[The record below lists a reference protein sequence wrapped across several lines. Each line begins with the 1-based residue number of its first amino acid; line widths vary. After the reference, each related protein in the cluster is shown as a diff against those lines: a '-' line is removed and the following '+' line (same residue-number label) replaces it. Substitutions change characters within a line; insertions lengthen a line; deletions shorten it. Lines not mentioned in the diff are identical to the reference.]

1 MCHDG
6 TMDLTSYV
14 SNLGREF
21 ATLAEAG
28 GEEARALVERLTG
41 PLESAIRMTL
51 LDALSAAADEIT
63 RDLAPGS
70 VELRL
75 RGRDPNFVVTSPPA
89 EPLEPAAEDAAA
101 TVDDAPDS
109 GLLIAE
115 DGPAAR
121 INVRMPEQLKAAIEE
136 AAAKEGRSVNAWLV
150 RAAAAALQRSDRDQ
164 RPEPS
169 GSGKRT
175 KQGFTGWVR

>member
-1 MCHDG
+1 
-6 TMDLTSYV
+6 MDLTAYV
-14 SNLGREF
+14 NNLGREF

-28 GEEARALVERLTG
+28 GDEARALVERLTG

-75 RGRDPNFVVTSPPA
+75 RGRDPDFVVTAPPA
-89 EPLEPAAEDAAA
+89 ERLGLTAQDTADG
-101 TVDDAPDS
+101 TPDS
-109 GLLIAE
+109 GLLLAE

-121 INVRMPEQLKAAIEE
+121 INVRLPEQLKAAIEE
-136 AAAKEGRSVNAWLV
+136 SAAAEGRSVNAWLV
-150 RAAAAALQRSDRDQ
+150 RAAAAALQQSDRDQ
-164 RPEPS
+164 RPEPRS
-169 GSGKRT
+169 SGKRA
-175 KQGFTGWVR
+175 KQHFTGWVR